1 MSLPAS
7 LVSPPQT
14 PPSWPR
20 RFSQPALTVTPPWPL
35 KTAPAARPRRH
46 TSSASGIRSP
56 AALSTTASPCFDV
69 GNSPKGNIIGLPRTD
84 STEAL
89 RQSLQTYK
97 FASQPAGPCA
107 VGDDVKAA
115 PIHGQGWSARRAAPP
130 PPQLVVEDTED
141 RRPPSLSPGSSAS
154 PSPCSSALDSPS
166 AQSGASRR
174 RSSSGSLPRRPSTLS
189 PLCDADDGRPSWSP
203 GSSVGPSPAGSALN
217 PPAAEGVASRRGSGS
232 RPSPRRPST
241 LSPAK
246 GQCGFPLTALEAGGA
261 ELHAGPGLLRGCVP
275 PLVGLR
281 LVSPSLRPSLQQ
293 DAHRPRCCLMPKER
307 NASEG
312 AVQSLCTAES
322 QEAKRGILATS
333 VCRLR

>member
-1 MSLPAS
+1 MH
-7 LVSPPQT
+7 LVNGT
-14 PPSWPR
+14 
-20 RFSQPALTVTPPWPL
+20 
-35 KTAPAARPRRH
+35 
-46 TSSASGIRSP
+46 
-56 AALSTTASPCFDV
+56 
-69 GNSPKGNIIGLPRTD
+69 GNSPSPGRPTPGVVKQDKSSGGSVDTTKTCSDPHIVRMSSGQRRRQRQTTEYRGLVPNPPPPSPVLQGLVVCRIPKTNNCR
-84 STEAL
+84 SCESSL
-89 RQSLQTYK
+89 RPVLQG
-97 FASQPAGPCA
+97 PGPCSGFPFFA
-107 VGDDVKAA
+107 LSPA
-115 PIHGQGWSARRAAPP
+115 QGWSARRAAPP

-246 GQCGFPLTALEAGGA
+246 GQCGFPLTALEAG
-261 ELHAGPGLLRGCVP
+261 
-275 PLVGLR
+275 
-281 LVSPSLRPSLQQ
+281 
-293 DAHRPRCCLMPKER
+293 
-307 NASEG
+307 
-312 AVQSLCTAES
+312 
-322 QEAKRGILATS
+322 
-333 VCRLR
+333 VC